1 MPFNSPRVVK
11 HPMLVEP
18 AEPTI
23 IEVMDEF
30 GSTFAGPSWLAWR
43 VYLKALFGLPMDHWE
58 LDLYT
63 WHTGRSTAPSVRARE
78 SLALVGRRGGKSRIA
93 GLIGL
98 YLCLFRS
105 YEWLATGE

>member
-1 MPFNSPRVVK
+1 MPPFNQPRVVK

-18 AEPTI
+18 AEPSI
-23 IEVMDEF
+23 IEVMDSF
-30 GSTFAGPSWLAWR
+30 GPAFAGPSWLAWR

-63 WHTGRSTAPSVRARE
+63 KHTGRSSAPSARARE

-98 YLCLFRS
+98 YLALFCDLLVARS
-105 YEWLATGE
+105 R